1 MPAGMYELALP
12 DLRAQVQY
20 GHAVQ
25 QQITNDPR
33 HGLRMK
39 SAARALVLVS
49 YGSHGVVRLEDGS
62 RLPVKYR
69 RQVGRPFC
77 GDLVLIAMTEQ
88 DSGVVETILPRKNH
102 FVRADQQQREHIVAA
117 NLDQVVIVIAR
128 RPLPS
133 RDLVERYLLAVHSLG
148 IEPLIVLN
156 KVDLEI
162 SDKPS
167 AGAEVL
173 AHINDYRSL
182 GYSLLETSCKAEPG
196 IGALEPLLKDRISI
210 LAGQS
215 GVGKSSLVRQLL
227 PDLDIQV
234 GELSRVTGK
243 GTHTT
248 TTTSLHPL
256 PGGGF
261 LMDSPGVW
269 EYGLWK
275 LHNSAIAAGFVE
287 FSPHSESCR
296 FNDCAHASEPGC
308 GVKLALENGDILD
321 WRYRSY
327 LRLLEQNN
335 QAF

>member
-1 MPAGMYELALP
+1 
-12 DLRAQVQY
+12 
-20 GHAVQ
+20 
-25 QQITNDPR
+25 
-33 HGLRMK
+33 MK
-39 SAARALVLVS
+39 SVAEGLVLVS
-49 YGSHGVVRLEDGS
+49 YGSHGIVQLEDGS

-77 GDLVLIAMTEQ
+77 GDHVRVSLS
-88 DSGVVETILPRKNH
+88 DDNSGVVEVIRKRRNH
-102 FVRADQQQREHIVAA
+102 FLRADQQQREHIVAA
-117 NLDQVVIVIAR
+117 NLDQVLIVIAR

-148 IEPLIVLN
+148 IEPVIVLN

-162 SDKPS
+162 SEPGA
-167 AGAEVL
+167 AGEQVL
-173 AHINDYRSL
+173 SHLEDYRAL
-182 GYSLLETSCKAEPG
+182 GYRLIETSCKTEPG
-196 IGALEPLLKDRISI
+196 IQGLAQILTNKTSI

-248 TTTSLHPL
+248 TTTILYSLA
-256 PGGGF
+256 GGGY

-275 LHNSAIAAGFVE
+275 LENSAISAGFIE
-287 FSPHSESCR
+287 FGQYAQTCR
-296 FNDCAHASEPGC
+296 FNDCRHDSEPGC
-308 GVKLALENGDILD
+308 GVKAALKDGKILA

-327 LRLLEQNN
+327 QRLLEQND
-335 QAF
+335 QTI